1 VDRVDQAVPLSAP
14 LHRESFAGLQKKHR
28 CRCRVKIGETE
39 TNASN
44 GLERLSSEEPRGH
57 IPGSPWTLNI
67 LVSSRAFAPSL
78 GGIETVSALLAEEFV
93 KADHSVVIVTQSAGT
108 SDRTEFGAPI
118 VRGAS
123 PRQLRQLVKWCDV
136 FWHNNLSIRATWPG
150 LLLGKPLVVT
160 HSGSYCRRPM
170 GLDAVL
176 RLKHAIVNRVTSVAI
191 SRYVASFFKTRSII
205 IPNPYDAYVFQARLP
220 QSERKREF
228 VFLGRLVEEKGLDIL
243 LEALSRLRRRD
254 LRPQLTVVGSGP
266 ELEKMRELTRRL
278 GLEAQVQFQGA
289 RTGSELASTLNQHQT
304 LVVPSRYDE
313 PFGVVAL
320 EGIACGC
327 AVIASSGGGL
337 PEAIGPCGITFPNG
351 DIAALEQALERLS
364 TRPDERE
371 RLTAQSAEHLLQF
384 QPRLVAERYLEL
396 FQTVAL

>member
-1 VDRVDQAVPLSAP
+1 
-14 LHRESFAGLQKKHR
+14 
-28 CRCRVKIGETE
+28 
-39 TNASN
+39 
-44 GLERLSSEEPRGH
+44 
-57 IPGSPWTLNI
+57 LNI
-67 LVSSRAFAPSL
+67 LVSSHAFAPSL

-93 KADHSVVIVTQSAGT
+93 KANHSVVIVTQSAGEN
-108 SDRTEFGAPI
+108 DRTEFGAQI
-118 VRGAS
+118 VREAS
-123 PRQLRQLVKWCDV
+123 AQQLRRLVKWCDV
-136 FWHNNLSIRATWPG
+136 FWHNNLSIRAMWPG

-160 HSGSYCRRPM
+160 HSGSYCRRPV
-170 GLDAVL
+170 GLDFVL

-191 SRYVASFFKTRSII
+191 SRYVASFFETRSIV
-205 IPNPYDAYVFQARLP
+205 IPNPYDAHVFQAGPP

-243 LEALSRLRRRD
+243 LHALKGLHQRD

-266 ELEKMRELTRRL
+266 ELAKWQDLTKQL
-278 GLEAQVQFQGA
+278 GLDAQVEFRGPQSGA
-289 RTGSELASTLNQHQT
+289 ELASTLNQHQT

-337 PEAIGPCGITFPNG
+337 PEAVGPCGITFRNG
-351 DIAALEQALERLS
+351 DVAELEQALERLS

-371 RLTAQSAEHLLQF
+371 RLIAHGPQHLLQF

-396 FQTVAL
+396 FQSVAL